1 MSDTSQAPVSAQL
14 ALLLRSFRV
23 AGFAENY
30 PLVSDQAEKAS
41 LSYEG
46 FLYELAKIEAEERR
60 ERRIQRLLH
69 QSRLP
74 PDKTLD
80 SFNLARVPSVSAR
93 LVARLCEGSFL
104 DQAEN
109 VLAFGN
115 PGTGKSHL
123 LCGIARELVRRGRSV
138 LNVPAFALVQRLLAA
153 KRDLR
158 LPEELKRLDRFECL
172 LIDDLGY
179 VQHQRE
185 EMDVLFTLFAER
197 YERRSVLITSN
208 LVFSKWDQIFKDP
221 MTTTAAIDRLVHH
234 AHILELNV
242 ESYRAEEAQGRKRAN
257 KTKKGGKGEGQA
269 L

>member
-1 MSDTSQAPVSAQL
+1 MTTTTQSQTAAVSAQL
-14 ALLLRSFRV
+14 CLLLRSFRV
-23 AGFAENY
+23 AGFADNY
-30 PLVSDQAEKAS
+30 PVVSEQAEKAS

-46 FLYELAKIEAEERR
+46 FLYELSKIEAEERR
-60 ERRIQRLLH
+60 HRRIDRLLRK
-69 QSRLP
+69 SRLP
-74 PDKTLD
+74 QDKTLE
-80 SFNLARVPSVSAR
+80 SFKVDRIPSLSAR
-93 LVARLCEGSFL
+93 LIGRLCEGSFL

-123 LCGIARELVRRGRSV
+123 MSAIGLELVKRGRSV
-138 LNVPAFALVQRLLAA
+138 LSTPAFALVQRLLAA

-197 YERRSVLITSN
+197 YERRSVMITSN

-242 ESYRAEEAQGRKRAN
+242 ESYRAEEAQGRKRA
-257 KTKKGGKGEGQA
+257 KKKKAGRK
-269 L
+269 

>member
-1 MSDTSQAPVSAQL
+1 MTTQSQAAAVSGQL
-14 ALLLRSFRV
+14 CLLLRSFRV

-30 PLVSDQAEKAS
+30 PVVSEQAEKAS
-41 LSYEG
+41 LSYES
-46 FLYELAKIEAEERR
+46 FLYELAKIEAEERHV
-60 ERRIQRLLH
+60 RRIARLL
-69 QSRLP
+69 QKSRLHP
-74 PDKTLD
+74 SKTLD
-80 SFNLARVPSVSAR
+80 TFKVGRVPSLSAR
-93 LVARLCEGSFL
+93 LVGRLCEGSFL
-104 DQAEN
+104 DQSEN
-109 VLAFGN
+109 ILAFGN

-123 LCGIARELVRRGRSV
+123 MNAIGLELVKRGRSV
-138 LNVPAFALVQRLLAA
+138 LSVPAFALVQRLLAA

-242 ESYRAEEAQGRKRAN
+242 ESYRAEEAQGRKRA
-257 KTKKGGKGEGQA
+257 KKKGRR
-269 L
+269 

>member
-1 MSDTSQAPVSAQL
+1 MSAKAEAAAVTGQL
-14 ALLLRSFRV
+14 CLLLRSFRV
-23 AGFAENY
+23 AGFADNY
-30 PLVSDQAEKAS
+30 PVVSEQAEKAG
-41 LSYEG
+41 LSYEK

-60 ERRIQRLLH
+60 IRRIARLLR

-80 SFNLARVPSVSAR
+80 TFKVERVPSVSAR
-93 LVARLCEGSFL
+93 LIGRLCEGSFL
-104 DQAEN
+104 DQSEN

-123 LCGIARELVRRGRSV
+123 LCGIGHELVKRGRSV
-138 LNVPAFALVQRLLAA
+138 LNIRAFALVQRLLAA

-179 VQHQRE
+179 VQHPRE
-185 EMDVLFTLFAER
+185 EMDVLFTLLSER
-197 YERRSVLITSN
+197 YERRSVMITSN

-234 AHILELNV
+234 AHVLELNV
-242 ESYRAEEAQGRKRAN
+242 ESYRAEEAQDRKR
-257 KTKKGGKGEGQA
+257 TKKKGRR
-269 L
+269 